1 MKTIIVPLFGIC
13 CAAVNA
19 QDLQTPATS
28 VPNPTSETA
37 QMQVEPLKAKL
48 LAGSPVIVSLI
59 EDIST
64 TSSNIG
70 DKFKVMVVHDV
81 VQSGTIVIPKGALG
95 EGVVTFVTKNGAFG
109 KPGILG
115 ISLRSLE
122 LNGQRILLD
131 GRYREEGGNNNGA
144 AAATMFAV
152 GVAAALVKGKSSFIP
167 KGRELKARTGE
178 DISFAPV
185 TEPSSGPISETKAPE
200 LPQDSPPKP
209 PEANMPPS

>member
-1 MKTIIVPLFGIC
+1 MKILIVPLFGIC
-13 CAAVNA
+13 SAAVNA
-19 QDLQTPATS
+19 KDIQTPVAS
-28 VPNPTSETA
+28 IPNTTSETA
-37 QMQVEPLKAKL
+37 RTQVEPVKAKL
-48 LAGSPVIVSLI
+48 LAGSPVIVSLND
-59 EDIST
+59 DIST

-70 DKFKVMVVHDV
+70 DRFTVMVVHDV
-81 VQSGTIVIPKGALG
+81 VQGGTIVIPKGSLG

-178 DISFAPV
+178 DISFAVV
-185 TEPSSGPISETKAPE
+185 TEPSSGLISQTRAPE
-200 LPQDSPPKP
+200 LPQDSPPQP
-209 PEANMPPS
+209 SEATTPPS